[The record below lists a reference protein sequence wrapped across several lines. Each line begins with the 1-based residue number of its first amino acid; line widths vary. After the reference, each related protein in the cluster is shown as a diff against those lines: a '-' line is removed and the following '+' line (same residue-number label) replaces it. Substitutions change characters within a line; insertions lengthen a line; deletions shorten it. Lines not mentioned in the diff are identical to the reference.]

1 MEFMHGIPLLSV
13 QLHYTSTLYF
23 FCGITEQGKENY
35 DSESIFFFHLPLLF
49 IYFSSPLSK
58 FSSRRPERKGCKD
71 MEREREGGREREAGF
86 RAKRLRTR
94 NPGISS
100 RLGGLP
106 RT

>member
-71 MEREREGGREREAGF
+71 MERERERERERGGF
-86 RAKRLRTR
+86 
-94 NPGISS
+94 SS
-100 RLGGLP
+100 KKAAY
-106 RT
+106 